1 MVGAALG
8 AQIQTL
14 TSNYPLE
21 LLPAK
26 GKNGRYLSSASSRLF
41 VGCLRGLLMYP
52 VLCFPWI
59 YSDLEWFAGWNT
71 SINIYF

>member
-1 MVGAALG
+1 VVGAALG

-59 YSDLEWFAGWNT
+59 YSDLERLEGWNM